1 MTPPKQHHRQILLR
15 RQLGFSLVELTVV
28 FAIIGIITA
37 IAIPQLISQRRL
49 LRSAGVGR
57 EIVTQLRFAR
67 QQAMTQRQAF
77 TFEYDNVNKQIR
89 VIDHNASGTSVLTDG
104 AFPMSAGSTV
114 VVTSPLTIGGLSGSE
129 VSYGIPSGYPNGALG
144 DGVSKTDLTNGR
156 IWITFQPDGSVVD
169 VGGNPVDRAIF
180 IYNNKVPKET
190 ATAISVI
197 GSAGRIKVWK
207 YVPSTNVYA
216 E

>member
-1 MTPPKQHHRQILLR
+1 
-15 RQLGFSLVELTVV
+15 V
-28 FAIIGIITA
+28 TA

-49 LRSAGVGR
+49 LRSAGVAR

-89 VIDHNASGTSVLTDG
+89 VIDHNASGSALLTDG
-104 AFPMSAGSTV
+104 AFPMTAGSRV
-114 VVTSPLTIGGLSGSE
+114 IVTSPLTVGGLSDAE
-129 VSYGIPSGYPNGALG
+129 VTYGIPSGFPNAALA
-144 DGVSKTDLTNGR
+144 DGVSKTDLTNGFVR
-156 IWITFQPDGSVVD
+156 LTFQPDGSVVD
-169 VGGNPVDRAIF
+169 ATGNPVDRAIF
-180 IYNNKVPKET
+180 LYDNKTPKET

-207 YVPSTNVYA
+207 YAPSTNAYA